1 MGAWR
6 TSGCSGENRRLAR
19 SAIMSMTAQAI
30 RLARFDDLDDPGSR
44 GFDPAGQGR
53 DTLLLVRR
61 GDEVFAYL
69 DACPHYGGTP
79 MAWRKDAYL
88 NGDGTR
94 IVCHAHGAQFDIAT
108 GECLVGPCLGQR
120 LTRLDTAVTED
131 GDVCVVMPLGS
142 APQHG
147 EDENAGET

>member
-1 MGAWR
+1 
-6 TSGCSGENRRLAR
+6 
-19 SAIMSMTAQAI
+19 MSVAALPV
-30 RLARFDDLDDPGSR
+30 RLARFDELADPESR
-44 GFDPAGQGR
+44 GFDPGGQGR

-79 MAWRKDAYL
+79 MSWRKDAYL

-108 GECLVGPCLGQR
+108 GECLAGPCIGQR

-131 GDVCVVMPLGS
+131 GNVCIFMSPDS
-142 APQHG
+142 APTC
-147 EDENAGET
+147 DEAGDEKVRR

>member
-1 MGAWR
+1 
-6 TSGCSGENRRLAR
+6 
-19 SAIMSMTAQAI
+19 MSVAALPI
-30 RLARFDDLDDPGSR
+30 RLIAFDELDDPGSR

-53 DTLLLVRR
+53 DTLLLVRCD
-61 GDEVFAYL
+61 GEVFAYL

-120 LTRLDTAVTED
+120 LTRLDTTVTED
-131 GDVCVVMPLGS
+131 GDVSVFMPPGS
-142 APQHG
+142 ASRVGKEG
-147 EDENAGET
+147 EPEGET